1 VYNCNEYSI
10 LEPYKEIFMPFS
22 PTQSGNMFPGRNVF
36 FPGIIAGP
44 STVTGTSGI
53 FIPFAALE
61 SYNVGNSGEIGELVY
76 SIVDKFVTG
85 LNNLSG
91 VPTLA
96 DDLPSKF
103 SASRQTSL
111 TSDNTATKTYSM
123 SFDLNVSSAKY
134 DLQSEA

>member
-1 VYNCNEYSI
+1 
-10 LEPYKEIFMPFS
+10 
-22 PTQSGNMFPGRNVF
+22 MFPGRNVF